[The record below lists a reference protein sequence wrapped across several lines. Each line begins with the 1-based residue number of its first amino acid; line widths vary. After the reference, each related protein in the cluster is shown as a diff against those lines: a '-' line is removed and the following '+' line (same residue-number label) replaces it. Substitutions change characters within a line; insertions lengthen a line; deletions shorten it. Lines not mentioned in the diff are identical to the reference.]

1 MLYLLFNHHFYIYI
15 KVSAMEQPL
24 GAQKNGKQHRNLL
37 CKSRDP
43 FHLICLHWK
52 EPHVDMQ

>member
-24 GAQKNGKQHRNLL
+24 GAQKKQ
-37 CKSRDP
+37 KTTQKP
-43 FHLICLHWK
+43 F
-52 EPHVDMQ
+52 MQE